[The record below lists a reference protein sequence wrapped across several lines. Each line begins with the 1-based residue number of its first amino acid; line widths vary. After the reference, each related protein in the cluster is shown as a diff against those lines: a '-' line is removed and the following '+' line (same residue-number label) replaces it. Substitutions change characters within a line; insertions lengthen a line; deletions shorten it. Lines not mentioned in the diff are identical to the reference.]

1 MLKRIGLLLLPALL
15 AAPVFAGT
23 AMIAQA
29 GDNLCLDR
37 SRMVDA
43 LVDKYGEQLAE
54 VHQVKGR
61 GLLEFHVSPSDGT
74 WTALIT
80 EEGVSCVLATGEGL
94 PPRSFDQILNTG
106 MEI

>member
-15 AAPVFAGT
+15 AAPVFAGSAT
-23 AMIAQA
+23 MTQA
-29 GDNLCLDR
+29 EDNLCLDR

-43 LVDKYGEQLAE
+43 LVDQYGEQLAE

-74 WTALIT
+74 WTALLT

-94 PPRSFDQILNTG
+94 EPRNFDKILRTG
-106 MEI
+106 TEI